1 MFGVTTPCVTAVSEQ
16 LRERFDCVVFHA
28 TGTGGRAMEKL
39 VDSGLISGVIDVTTT
54 EVCDHLF
61 GGVLSAGA
69 DRLGAIART
78 RVPYVGSVGALDM
91 INFRGIDTVP
101 ARHSRRNLYCHNPQV
116 TLMRTTAEES
126 RQIGGWIAEKLNRCG
141 GPVRF
146 LIPEK
151 GVSMLDV
158 PGQPFHDPTADA
170 ALFDAIEHTLCQ
182 TRDRRLERI
191 ACHIN
196 DPEFSNA
203 LVQNFLEI
211 AG

>member
-1 MFGVTTPCVTAVSEQ
+1 
-16 LRERFDCVVFHA
+16 
-28 TGTGGRAMEKL
+28 MEKL
-39 VDSGLISGVIDVTTT
+39 VDSGLVSGVIDVTTT

-91 INFRGIDTVP
+91 VNFRAIETVP
-101 ARHSRRNLYCHNPQV
+101 AQYSHRNLYRHNPQV
-116 TLMRTTAEES
+116 TLMRTTAEEN
-126 RQIGGWIAEKLNRCG
+126 RQIGVWIAEKLNRCS

-151 GVSMLDV
+151 GVSMLDA

-170 ALFDAIEHTLCQ
+170 ALFDAIEHTLHR
-182 TRDRRLERI
+182 TRDRRIERI

-196 DPEFSNA
+196 DPEFSHS
-203 LVQNFLEI
+203 LVESFLEI
-211 AG
+211 AS